1 LGPSIVPDT
10 IVHLSSIAG
19 APLLDSAGE
28 RLGRVEDVVARL
40 DQADRDPAVVGLVAR
55 IAGREMFVGIERVE
69 RLERAAARTA
79 TTKLNLA
86 QFERRPEEVLLRAD
100 VLDHSLINVRNAT
113 LVTARDVEITCEDGT
128 WRVTAVDPTFRVRLH
143 RLLPR
148 RFHGHD
154 SQPAELIPWRDVEA
168 FVGHVPTSRL
178 KLGSMRLRRL
188 HPAQIADLV
197 EAASHSEGEE
207 ILAAVGQ
214 DKELEADVFEEL
226 DDDHQVEFLR
236 ERSDEQV
243 AEVLSRMASDD
254 VADLLL
260 EIQQDRRVA
269 VLNLLPGAKQRKVMR
284 LLGYNPSTAGGLMN
298 PDFVAVPASS
308 TVADALEHVRA
319 SALSL
324 QQIATVCV
332 VDDHGAL
339 IDAVSLAELVRAR
352 PEQLLSEL
360 TDAQLPTVLAEAD
373 LPEVARLMTDY
384 NLVAMPVLDQS
395 GAPVGII
402 AVDDVLEQL
411 LPAEWRRRAGAARG

>member
-1 LGPSIVPDT
+1 
-10 IVHLSSIAG
+10 
-19 APLLDSAGE
+19 
-28 RLGRVEDVVARL
+28 
-40 DQADRDPAVVGLVAR
+40 
-55 IAGREMFVGIERVE
+55 M
-69 RLERAAARTA
+69 
-79 TTKLNLA
+79 
-86 QFERRPEEVLLRAD
+86 
-100 VLDHSLINVRNAT
+100 
-113 LVTARDVEITCEDGT
+113 
-128 WRVTAVDPTFRVRLH
+128 
-143 RLLPR
+143 
-148 RFHGHD
+148 
-154 SQPAELIPWRDVEA
+154 
-168 FVGHVPTSRL
+168 PTSRL

-214 DKELEADVFEEL
+214 DKQLEADVFEEL

-269 VLNLLPGAKQRKVMR
+269 VLNLLPAAKQRTVMR

-298 PDFVAVPASS
+298 PDFVTVPASS

-332 VDDHGAL
+332 VDEHGAL

-352 PEQLLSEL
+352 PEQPLSEL
-360 TDAQLPTVLAEAD
+360 TDAQLPTVTAEAD

-411 LPAEWRRRAGAARG
+411 LPADWRRRAGAARG